1 MPEGATPPG
10 RSVGGRWIFV
20 GRLALLLAAAGAV
33 AGGLSLGR
41 RSSSAPTA
49 ADARYFCPM
58 HRDVRSAT
66 PGSCPICGMALE
78 RRESVA
84 EPSEIASYE
93 VRVSRAH
100 TGTRAIR
107 APARV
112 GAGGAVV
119 ALLHRDEIALLAADE
134 RASFEPAGAGR
145 APIPVRRSAAPP
157 RAWDGDTFE
166 VTFDAEG
173 GPSRENV
180 APAPGTIAFAP
191 RRQQMVVIPEGAL
204 LQSADGD
211 YVMVASRDD
220 KTFTRRKVTIG
231 QVTVG
236 NIPIVDGLA
245 AGERIAT
252 RRTFFLDAG
261 RRLRDPTASQ
271 IDVGR

>member
-1 MPEGATPPG
+1 
-10 RSVGGRWIFV
+10 VFF

-33 AGGLSLGR
+33 AGGLALGR
-41 RSSSAPTA
+41 RTSSSPSGPAA

-93 VRVSRAH
+93 VRVARAH

-107 APARV
+107 APARAE
-112 GAGGAVV
+112 AGGVVV
-119 ALLHRDEIALLAADE
+119 ALLHLDEIALLAPDE

-157 RAWDGDTFE
+157 RAWDDGTRE
-166 VTFDAEG
+166 VTFDADG
-173 GPSRENV
+173 GPGGGL
-180 APAPGTIAFAP
+180 APGTPGSIAFAP
-191 RRQQMVVIPEGAL
+191 RRQQIVVIPEGAL
-204 LQSADGD
+204 LQAADGD

-220 KTFTRRKVTIG
+220 KTFTRRRVVIG
-231 QVTVG
+231 QVTFG
-236 NIPIVDGLA
+236 NIPIVGGLA

-261 RRLRDPTASQ
+261 RRLRDPAASR
-271 IDVGR
+271 IDVAR